1 MGKITFKGRLK
12 GINGFNLP
20 PYKVVISNPDQIGLL
35 GGGKLGESSTPNQG
49 EFQVK
54 TDLSSDDTLFTG
66 HQFKIKMEILLE
78 DDLIYETQL
87 AGEFTGE
94 VINLGEIEIQGNHHG
109 VTGKVVDEEGQPLP
123 DLVAVARKVNR
134 KENSIL
140 EKDPLKLVDKVLPEI
155 FKSEGILGKSRTNKK
170 GYYQIYYPPSSYHT
184 LLGEKEDIELV
195 VRDSLDVSDLYIGEK
210 IQDPSYTITKAD
222 DIQLNRQDAEG
233 WLVTLGR
240 SQKSRYTTKN
250 KVEVL
255 IDNEVALESMLREI
269 NQAQNF
275 IYLTQFEF
283 DPGLVATYDDEY
295 HPREILVKA
304 LSRASKRGVEVKI
317 ILNENLLVPDNF
329 IQIRD
334 YFHESGVEVRE
345 FTSKGLYVMHAKT
358 LLIDGKTGFIIGSPF
373 KQVYWDTTSHLIGDP
388 RREGGPVHDV
398 SLQLEGESLR
408 YLEEFFLQL
417 WNHITQKEYQGQG
430 MLKSRFSPVSAGDI
444 PLQIARSITP
454 DSLSK
459 KGERGIFEA
468 YRKAIARAQDFI
480 YLENQYFTNKTLIK
494 ALKNALKA
502 NENLQ
507 VVVVL
512 NENPDIPGYKQW
524 QNGSVEKLGIK
535 SASDNLEHPQIG
547 FFTLWAGDNQKIQP
561 IYVHS
566 KVGIVDDR
574 WATVGSANLDGS
586 SLTYVNELEGLV
598 DTSFHRN
605 MELNAI
611 IPDMDKKTGE
621 ILKLREALWSEH
633 LGMEKDLLKKE
644 EKGWLGLW
652 QKRAKENIHS
662 ISKKKPYFKAQLLP
676 YSFELTAQSQL
687 KDMGVNLNDEDVL
700 E

>member
-1 MGKITFKGRLK
+1 MSIIIFKGRLK
-12 GINGFNLP
+12 RIKGFNLP
-20 PYKVVISNPDQIGLL
+20 SYQVIIYNPDKAGLL
-35 GGGKLGESSTPNQG
+35 DQGKLGESRTHKKG

-54 TDLSSDDTLFTG
+54 TDLSSDDALFTN
-66 HQFKIKMEILLE
+66 HHFKIKMEVLLE
-78 DDLIYETQL
+78 GDLIYETQI
-87 AGEFTGE
+87 AGEFTGK
-94 VINLGEIEIQGNHHG
+94 VINLGEIKLQGNHHG
-109 VTGKVVDEEGQPLP
+109 VTGKLVDEEGQPLK
-123 DLVAVARKVNR
+123 DLVVVARKVNR

-140 EKDPLKLVDKVLPEI
+140 EKDPLKLVDKVLPRLKGE
-155 FKSEGILGKSRTNKK
+155 KILGKSRTSKE
-170 GYYQIYYPPSSYHT
+170 GYYEIYYPPSSYHT
-184 LLGEKEDIELV
+184 LLGEKEDIEV
-195 VRDSLDVSDLYIGEK
+195 AVRDSLDVSDLYIGEK
-210 IQDPSYTITKAD
+210 IQDPSCAIIKAD
-222 DIQLNRQDAEG
+222 DIQLNRQDAVG

-240 SQKSRYTTKN
+240 SKKSRYTTKN
-250 KVEVL
+250 KVEFL

-269 NQAQNF
+269 NQARNF

-283 DPGLVATYDDEY
+283 DPELLATYSDEY
-295 HPREILVKA
+295 PPREFLVKA

-317 ILNENLLVPDNF
+317 VLNENLLIPDNF

-334 YFHESGVEVRE
+334 YFQKSGVEVRE

-373 KQVYWDTTSHLIGDP
+373 KQLYWDTTSHLIADP

-398 SLQLEGESLR
+398 SLQLEGESLT

-430 MLKSRFSPVSAGDI
+430 MLKSRFSPVSTGDI

-480 YLENQYFTNKTLIK
+480 YLENQYFTNKTMIK

-524 QNGSVEKLGIK
+524 QNGSLEKLGIK

-547 FFTLWAGDNQKIQP
+547 FFTLGAGDNQKIQP

-574 WATVGSANLDGS
+574 WATVGTANLDGS

-598 DTSFHRN
+598 DTTFHRN

-611 IPDMDKKTGE
+611 IPDRDKKTGE
-621 ILKLREALWSEH
+621 VLKLRKALWSEH
-633 LGMEKDLLKKE
+633 LGIEKDLLKKE
-644 EKGWLGLW
+644 DNGWLGLW
-652 QKRAKENIHS
+652 QKRAKENIRS
-662 ISKKKPYFKAQLLP
+662 ISKKKPHFKGQLLP

-687 KDMGVNLNDEDVL
+687 KDMGVKLNDEDVL